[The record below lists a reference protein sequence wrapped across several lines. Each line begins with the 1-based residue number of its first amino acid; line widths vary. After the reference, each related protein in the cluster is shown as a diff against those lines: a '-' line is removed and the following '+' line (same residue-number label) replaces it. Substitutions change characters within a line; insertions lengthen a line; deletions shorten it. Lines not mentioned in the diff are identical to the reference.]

1 MKLKPQ
7 PNQSLRKSG
16 AFTLVETLM
25 SLTIL
30 AVVFGSSI
38 LCYIQ
43 ACRRAEWSGY
53 SLAAQALCVRQM
65 EQFRAAIWDTQSV
78 PIVDQTTNIP
88 SPVVTILELPITGTN
103 AVWATNTA
111 TVTAMTVSGTAAQF
125 KMLTVTTAWPWNGKT
140 FTNSLVAYR
149 CPDQ

>member
-1 MKLKPQ
+1 
-7 PNQSLRKSG
+7 
-16 AFTLVETLM
+16 M

-43 ACRRAEWSGY
+43 TCKRAEWSGY

-65 EQFRAAIWDTQSV
+65 EQFRAAVWDTQSI
-78 PIVDQTTNIP
+78 PEYDQTTNIP

-103 AVWATNTA
+103 AVYATNTA
-111 TVTAMTVSGTAAQF
+111 TVTTFTNMLTGVPARYR
-125 KMLTVTTAWPWNGKT
+125 MLTVTTVWPWNNRT
-140 FTNSLVAYR
+140 FTNSLVVYR